1 MRDAMTSDSAVFE
14 PEEVK
19 ILDVAFHL
27 AAKRVGAKLVGR
39 QDQAEGLAR
48 LVHNLG
54 RSRLQLKKHL
64 RNTADAQSLANEAAE
79 VFSYLAEAPAAV
91 VEAGRSHGKV
101 KPRPM
106 TIFPA
111 DLRMLPKTALQS
123 S

>member
-1 MRDAMTSDSAVFE
+1 MTSDSAVFE

-111 DLRMLPKTALQS
+111 DLRMLPKTALQTS
-123 S
+123 